1 MNTSDVIVRVDGL
14 SVAFGS
20 VHAVRDVSFV
30 LRSKRTLCLV
40 GESGSGKSVSA
51 MAIMGLLPANETRIE
66 AGELTLEGQSL
77 MGMSEDKYADI
88 RGDVIS
94 MIFQDP
100 MSSLNPS
107 LSVGYQISEAIRLHK
122 RVSESKARKMALEML
137 QRVSIPDAK
146 RRLSEYPHQLSG
158 GMRQRVMIAMALVC
172 RPKVLIAD
180 EPTTA
185 LDVTVQAQIL
195 DLIDRLRRDFN
206 TAVLFIT
213 HDLGVVAEIADEV
226 AVIYAGRIVE
236 QGLVT
241 EIFDHPAH
249 GYTVGLLRS
258 LLTAAGADGRLV
270 EISGSPPR
278 LDRPE
283 KGCSFAPRCVFA
295 EDACSA
301 AEPVIEKIANDHYT
315 RCRRH
320 EAVTAAWK
328 QGEKITTNEKTTTNG

>member
-1 MNTSDVIVRVDGL
+1 MSASDAIVRVEAL
-14 SVAFGS
+14 SVAFGR

-30 LRSKRTLCLV
+30 LRPKRTLCLV

-51 MAIMGLLPANETRIE
+51 MALMGLLPAGE
-66 AGELTLEGQSL
+66 AHVRARELTLKGQSL
-77 MGMSEDKYADI
+77 LDLSEAKYAAI
-88 RGDVIS
+88 RGDIIS

-100 MSSLNPS
+100 MNSLNPS
-107 LSVGYQISEAIRLHK
+107 LTVGYQIAEAIRLHK
-122 RVSESKARKMALEML
+122 RVSDRKAREMVLEML
-137 QRVSIPDAK
+137 QRVGIPDAN
-146 RRLSEYPHQLSG
+146 RRLTEYPHQLSG

-195 DLIDRLRRDFN
+195 DLIDRLRCDFD

-249 GYTVGLLRS
+249 GYTVGLLGS
-258 LLTAAGADGRLV
+258 LSTSAGADGRLV
-270 EISGSPPR
+270 EISGNPPR

-283 KGCSFAPRCVFA
+283 YGCSFAPRCVFA
-295 EDACSA
+295 EEACSRE
-301 AEPVIEKIANDHYT
+301 EPVAVGIATDHYT

-320 EAVTAAWK
+320 EAVTDAWRQGAKSAA
-328 QGEKITTNEKTTTNG
+328 NE